1 MKASNDFIG
10 RMMTD
15 IQQARGTFDDPILS
29 ETDVILTGRAPVAT
43 LMSYSTTFA
52 AYTNGK
58 GALTL
63 QFDGYDVCH
72 NTEDVIAQIG
82 YDKNADLEYSSS
94 SIFVQRAKDIRF
106 HGEEA
111 QAYHALPVGWDEP
124 ARFGY
129 FRGYFFLG
137 HKYISTLL

>member
-10 RMMTD
+10 RMMSD
-15 IQQARGTFDDPILS
+15 IQQAAGTFDDPILS
-29 ETDVILTGRAPVAT
+29 ETDVVLTGRAPVAT

-72 NTEDVIAQIG
+72 NAEKLFRTWATIKMPTQNTAPP
-82 YDKNADLEYSSS
+82 AS
-94 SIFVQRAKDIRF
+94 FVRRAKDI
-106 HGEEA
+106 
-111 QAYHALPVGWDEP
+111 L
-124 ARFGY
+124 
-129 FRGYFFLG
+129 FLG
-137 HKYISTLL
+137 TKHKQPCIVCK

>member
-15 IQQARGTFDDPILS
+15 VQQAAGTFDDPILS
-29 ETDVILTGRAPVAT
+29 ETDVVLTGRAPVAT

-63 QFDGYDVCH
+63 QFDGYDMCH
-72 NTEDVIAQIG
+72 NTEEVIAQIG
-82 YDKNADLEYSSS
+82 YDKNADPEYSSS
-94 SIFVQRAKDIRF
+94 SIFCAKGKGYTVPW
-106 HGEEA
+106 HEA
-111 QAYHALPVGWDEP
+111 QAAMHCL
-124 ARFGY
+124 
-129 FRGYFFLG
+129 
-137 HKYISTLL
+137 